1 MGIQLPGVRDVEG
14 AIAIW
19 RAGDARLASLLERY
33 EGAADALRH
42 YGLILWDQGKPETAA
57 QIFTGAVALVP
68 QDARIWTDLAGALN
82 ASGEL
87 HQAAACMEEALFRD
101 KMQAD
106 GWLRLG
112 SIRSALDD
120 AAGAE
125 QALTTALALDPDLT
139 DARLSLALLFFHGKR
154 FAEAAE
160 HFRAVLQTD
169 AARNPA
175 VQACYGQT
183 LSHLGDFA
191 RAAAALDIAI
201 ALEPDNRVVALKRAE
216 VQFIADL
223 IAGPLDAA
231 QTACQAST
239 ILTAA
244 ELATIERRAF
254 HLLAAFGHTDAAL
267 RLGAAR
273 LEAVPDDAECAY
285 LLAVLRGEV
294 LQHAPDAYV
303 TAFFDKFADEF
314 DKQLVG
320 MLGYTAFKQ
329 LADLVEAHA
338 THLDRILDLG
348 CGTGLAGPLL
358 AKPGRHLVGLDL
370 SPGMLDKARA
380 RDRYDV
386 LIAAEA
392 GAYLADK
399 TAVFDLIFAAD
410 VLIYVG
416 ALDALLMR
424 VANALMPDGLFAFTI
439 ETSVEADLTL
449 LPSGRFA
456 HRLAHILA
464 LAAGSGFAV
473 VATEAIQIRYETHG
487 FVAGEL
493 VVLRRI

>member
-1 MGIQLPGVRDVEG
+1 MGIELPGVPEVEG

-19 RAGDARLASLLERY
+19 RAGDARLATLLERY
-33 EGAADALRH
+33 ESAADALRH

-57 QIFTGAVALVP
+57 QVFTGAVALVP

-82 ASGEL
+82 ASGQL

-120 AAGAE
+120 ASGAE
-125 QALTTALALDPDLT
+125 QALTTALALDPGLT
-139 DARLSLALLFFHGKR
+139 DARLSLGLVFFHGKR
-154 FAEAAE
+154 FGEAAG
-160 HFRAVLQTD
+160 HFRAVLETE
-169 AARNPA
+169 AANNPA
-175 VQACYGQT
+175 IHACYGQA
-183 LSHLGDFA
+183 LSHLGDFSG
-191 RAAAALDIAI
+191 AAAALKISI
-201 ALEPDNRVVALKRAE
+201 ALEPHNRVVALKLAE

-223 IAGPLDAA
+223 IAGPVDAA
-231 QTACQAST
+231 ALGSADPM
-239 ILTAA
+239 LTPTEA
-244 ELATIERRAF
+244 ATIERRAF
-254 HLLAAFGHTDAAL
+254 HLLGAFGHTDAAL

-273 LEAVPDDAECAY
+273 LAATPNDAECAY
-285 LLAVLRGEV
+285 LLDVLRGEA
-294 LQHAPDAYV
+294 LQRSPDAYV
-303 TAFFDKFADEF
+303 TAFFDKFAEDF

-320 MLGYTAFKQ
+320 VLHYTAFQQ
-329 LADLVEAHA
+329 LAALVETHA
-338 THLDRILDLG
+338 ARLDRILDLG

-358 AKPGRHLVGLDL
+358 AKPGRRLVGLDL
-370 SPGMLDKARA
+370 SPGMLDKAQARA
-380 RDRYDV
+380 CYDT

-399 TAVFDLIFAAD
+399 TAAFDLVFAAD

-416 ALDALLMR
+416 ALDALLVR
-424 VANALMPDGLFAFTI
+424 VANALTPCGLFAFTI
-439 ETSVEADLTL
+439 ETSDEADLAL

-456 HRLAHILA
+456 HRLGHVLA
-464 LAAGSGFAV
+464 LAAASGFAV

-493 VVLRRI
+493 VVLRKV